1 MTVAM
6 REIPIEIL
14 EGFKVPDAVTLCQRG
29 DAWSVESEGAKA
41 GTFISETLLDSERL
55 FAEPD
60 GQLVVSADGGDTVAA
75 RIAAIPRRVFSVAEN
90 IRALRDMSVE
100 ESYGTLLA
108 GSSKHGQTINLGKLI
123 INAAMKAEAKQ
134 EEQMRPDRK
143 VVWSHGPIRLKKF
156 ADTVCANWASE
167 AVSRIMNPSGES
179 DMEIPVGLTDEILD
193 SAYRQAEG
201 DRAQY
206 NGLIHDTDFA
216 RHVVSDV
223 FARDL
228 ESEAKFFDSSIT
240 DDVCTKLDGID
251 TAGCIVML
259 RSVKSGLCEYLFS
272 DADSFT
278 RACPSSVG
286 ELVCD
291 LASGEYSLG
300 EDVRDIELCIDDGRL
315 CLDEDPDRAHG
326 DRTFEVLFIMKS
338 VSDEV
343 IAMDDT
349 EIAREMAFNRVRRG
363 MPAENLVVRLAEK
376 RGDVINVERDICAAF
391 GWDFSGNGRME
402 SLNELMESVRA
413 ESESVR
419 GHGGREKTGF

>member
-1 MTVAM
+1 MSAM
-6 REIPIEIL
+6 REIPIDYL
-14 EGFKVPDAVTLCQRG
+14 NGFGIPDAVILCQRG
-29 DAWSVESEGAKA
+29 DVWSVEPEGTKA
-41 GTFISETLLDSERL
+41 GAFISGALLDSERL

-60 GQLVVSADGGDTVAA
+60 GQLAVSADGADTATA
-75 RIAAIPRRVFSVAEN
+75 RIAAIPRKVFSVAEN
-90 IRALRDMSVE
+90 IRALRNMSVE
-100 ESYGTLLA
+100 ESYETLLA
-108 GSSKHGQTINLGKLI
+108 GSSKHGQTINLGRLI
-123 INAAMKAEAKQ
+123 SDAAIKAETEQ
-134 EEQMRPDRK
+134 DEQMRPGRK

-156 ADTVCANWASE
+156 ADTVCANWAGE

-179 DMEIPVGLTDEILD
+179 DVEIPVGLTDEILD
-193 SAYRQAEG
+193 SAYRQTEG
-201 DRAQY
+201 EQPQY
-206 NGLIHDTDFA
+206 GDLIHDVDFA

-240 DDVCTKLDGID
+240 DDVCGKLDGID

-259 RSVKSGLCEYLFS
+259 RSVRSGLCEYLFS
-272 DADSFT
+272 DTDSFT

-291 LASGEYSLG
+291 LASDSCSLG
-300 EDVRDIELCIDDGRL
+300 EDVQDIELCIDDGKL

-326 DRTFEVLFIMKS
+326 DRRFEVLFIMKS

-349 EIAREMAFNRVRRG
+349 EIARAMAANRMRRSL
-363 MPAENLVVRLAEK
+363 PAENLVVRLAEK

-391 GWDFSGNGRME
+391 GWEFDGNGRME
-402 SLNELMESVRA
+402 SLNELMEAVRT

>member
-1 MTVAM
+1 MAM
-6 REIPIEIL
+6 REIPIDYLNDFGIPE
-14 EGFKVPDAVTLCQRG
+14 AVILCQRG
-29 DAWSVESEGAKA
+29 DVWSVEPEGTKA
-41 GTFISETLLDSERL
+41 GAFISETLLDSERL

-60 GQLVVSADGGDTVAA
+60 GQLAVFADGGDTAAA
-75 RIAAIPRRVFSVAEN
+75 RIAAIPRRLFDVAEN
-90 IRALRDMSVE
+90 IRALQNVSIG
-100 ESYGTLLA
+100 ESYEALLA
-108 GSSKHGQTINLGKLI
+108 SLSKREQILNLGRLI
-123 INAAMKAEAKQ
+123 MNAATKAETKR

-156 ADTVCANWASE
+156 ADSVCANWAGE
-167 AVSRIMNPSGES
+167 AVSRIMNPSSES
-179 DMEIPVGLTDEILD
+179 DIEIPIGLTDEILD
-193 SAYRQAEG
+193 SAYRQTEG
-201 DRAQY
+201 KQPQY
-206 NGLIHDTDFA
+206 NDLIHDVAFA

-240 DDVCTKLDGID
+240 DDVCAKLDGID
-251 TAGCIVML
+251 TVGCIVML
-259 RSVKSGLCEYLFS
+259 RSVSSGLCEYLFS
-272 DADSFT
+272 DTESFT

-291 LASGEYSLG
+291 LASDSCSLG
-300 EDVRDIELCIDDGRL
+300 EDVQDIELCIDDGRL

-326 DRTFEVLFIMKS
+326 DRRFEVLFIMKS

-349 EIAREMAFNRVRRG
+349 EIARAMAANRMRRNL
-363 MPAENLVVRLAEK
+363 PAENLVVRLAEK

-391 GWDFSGNGRME
+391 GWEFDGNGRME

-419 GHGGREKTGF
+419 GHGGREKTGY